1 VRDPPFLPSEL
12 IVSQIMERNS
22 SATPEVSAKRG
33 LNVAADFLWRF
44 VLVYFFLSDWVWLD
58 ELAVNPT
65 RPIHPVFSA
74 IFGSAA
80 RWTGHH
86 LFHLSGPLLPNSFR
100 DTQYL
105 YLVLLVLAVTS
116 AVMAAL
122 WTAFG
127 RRGTSAQT
135 AYRLLRVW
143 IRYTLAYMILIYAMD
158 KVFRLQFIPPTL
170 QRLIEPYGDSSPMAM
185 LWTYVGYSGFMTV
198 LSGVAEAVGAA
209 LLLWRRTAPLG
220 ALISVVMMANVALM
234 DFCYDVSVKM
244 LAAHFLAMSA
254 FLLAH
259 DAERLL
265 GVLAF
270 NRTAPAR
277 DLEKETITV
286 TNPKIRR
293 WVPLA
298 KALIVL
304 YTLAP
309 VTWRTYHQFRDSGP
323 YTPHVPFYGLY
334 QVAALTVNGTAR
346 PLLVTDKAV
355 WRYVIV
361 EHRAEATIKTMDDS
375 LIECKAKYIA
385 APAHLELQ
393 GNGPALS
400 ESAQGAAAMTLSMA
414 PAENGEMLLT
424 GQEGS
429 DRISAVLEPID
440 PQSFTLVNRG
450 YHWINASSFSK

>member
-1 VRDPPFLPSEL
+1 M
-12 IVSQIMERNS
+12 MERNS
-22 SATPEVSAKRG
+22 SALSDVSAKSG
-33 LNVAADFLWRF
+33 LKHVVADFLWRF
-44 VLVYFFLSDWVWLD
+44 LLVYFFLSDWVWLD

-116 AVMAAL
+116 AVAAAL

-220 ALISVVMMANVALM
+220 ALICVVMMANVALM

-244 LAAHFLAMSA
+244 LAAHFLAMSV

-265 GVLAF
+265 AVLAF
-270 NRTAPAR
+270 NRTAPPR

-286 TNPKIRR
+286 TNPALRR

-298 KALIVL
+298 KALIVI
-304 YTLAP
+304 YTLVP

-334 QVAALTVNGTAR
+334 QVASLTVNGTAR

-361 EHRAEATIKTMDDS
+361 EHKAQATIKTMDNS
-375 LIECKAKYIA
+375 LIVCKAKYVA

-393 GNGPALS
+393 GSGPALS
-400 ESAQGAAAMTLSMA
+400 ESAQGAAALALSMT
-414 PAENGEMLLT
+414 PAENGGMVLT
-424 GQEGS
+424 GVEGG
-429 DRISAVLEPID
+429 DRIAAVLEPID